1 MQVQDLP
8 RAPVPPECDLTT
20 LGWYPCHVKL
30 MLGHRI
36 NDPLRT
42 TPEQFRAAM
51 RLMWE
56 AWHQVP
62 AASLPDDNRKLAE
75 LAGYRGNVP
84 AWNKMMAGAMCDFV
98 KCADGRWYSITLLPE
113 AIIAW
118 RRKNNLSAEYAEQR
132 QKLNRNRG
140 HKVTP
145 IEQGNLPLMTMLSGG
160 ADVNSRKPTE
170 VNTLADV
177 NFRGPTLVNL
187 EPSVNFRKP
196 TEAGSPAETLALTAI
211 PYLSK
216 KTCTYGDGEQLEW
229 VNKVEEAMG
238 KPWTSQPILKWSAFP
253 EIVLAWRQEG
263 FNLVD
268 DVLPVIR
275 SIVQGQKR
283 LPDTPRYLDVAV
295 RRFREAQAAAKARAA
310 GRGSNALGGKTR
322 AEQTLGT
329 WKMRVEV
336 AWRGRRFWLSDW
348 GGRPCDADYAGPREL
363 LTAEDLQERVMAHA

>member
-1 MQVQDLP
+1 MQVQELP

-20 LGWYPCHVKL
+20 LGWYPCHVRL

-62 AASLPDDNRKLAE
+62 AASLPDDNMRLAD
-75 LAGYRGNVP
+75 LAGYKTNIP
-84 AWNKMMAGAMCDFV
+84 AWNRVKAGALCDFV
-98 KCADGRWYSITLLPE
+98 QCADGRWYSITLLPE

-140 HKVTP
+140 HKAAP
-145 IEQGNLPLMTMLSGG
+145 IEQGNLPLMSVIATG
-160 ADVNSRKPTE
+160 AEVNFRKPTD
-170 VNTLADV
+170 VNKEPSV
-177 NFRGPTLVNL
+177 NFRGPTLVNFGP
-187 EPSVNFRKP
+187 EVNFRKL
-196 TEAGSPAETLALTAI
+196 TDAQIPAENGALTAI

-238 KPWTSQPILKWSAFP
+238 KPWTSQPILKWSNFP
-253 EIVLAWRQEG
+253 EIVLNWRQEG

-275 SIVQGQKR
+275 SIVTGGKR

-295 RRFREAQAAAKARAA
+295 RRFREAQAAQKARAA
-310 GRGSNALGGKTR
+310 GRGSNGI
-322 AEQTLGT
+322 
-329 WKMRVEV
+329 V
-336 AWRGRRFWLSDW
+336 AGSQSDATNTMWTNRLTGWRTRRFWLSEW
-348 GGRPCDADYAGPREL
+348 GGRPCDADFAGPRSM
-363 LTAEDLQERVMAHA
+363 LTREDLLDRVVANA